1 MKRKY
6 MKSGLALE
14 RKIGPY
20 LYLLP
25 SVLIMALMLG
35 YPIVYNFIISFF
47 RWTLRYPDK
56 LFNGFSNY
64 IAVLGGEKFF
74 TILKNTIIWT
84 GAGVLLQMVLGIAL
98 AVFVDGLGRGRKYL
112 RTILLLPWLI
122 PGVITALMWKWMTMA
137 DVGIINFLLMRSGL
151 TEKNILFMS
160 DPSYALP
167 TLIFVNTW
175 KAVPFWFLMI
185 TAALQGKPQDQI
197 ESATLD
203 GARYPRIFFS
213 VILPHLSPVI
223 ASTGVLTTIW
233 TLNYFDL
240 IWSTTK
246 GGPMDST
253 STLPIYTYRL
263 AFEFND
269 FGRSAA
275 MAVVSLIIVSLICIP
290 YVRRIFTNLREEG
303 VL

>member
-1 MKRKY
+1 
-6 MKSGLALE
+6 MKSGLILQRRIA
-14 RKIGPY
+14 PY

-25 SVLIMALMLG
+25 SVLIMTLMLA
-35 YPIVYNFIISFF
+35 YPIVYNLIISFF
-47 RWTLRYPDK
+47 RWTLKYPDK
-56 LFNGFSNY
+56 FFNGFANY
-64 IAVLGGEKFF
+64 IAVLTGEKFF
-74 TILKNTIIWT
+74 TILKNTLIWT
-84 GAGVLLQMVLGIAL
+84 GAGVLFQMVLGIAL
-98 AVFVDGLGRGRKYL
+98 AVFVDDLKIGRKYM
-112 RTILLLPWLI
+112 RTILILPWLI

-137 DVGIINFLLMRSGL
+137 DVGIINFLFVRLGL
-151 TEKNILFMS
+151 AEKNILFMS
-160 DPSYALP
+160 DPSYALS
-167 TLIFVNTW
+167 TLIVVNTW
-175 KAVPFWFLMI
+175 KAIPFWFLMI
-185 TAALQGKPQDQI
+185 TAALQSKPQDQI
-197 ESATLD
+197 ESAVMD

-213 VILPHLSPVI
+213 IILPHLSPVI

-240 IWSTTK
+240 IWTTTK

-275 MAVVSLIIVSLICIP
+275 LAVVSLIIVSLVCIP
-290 YVRRIFTNLREEG
+290 YVRRIFGNLREER

>member
-1 MKRKY
+1 
-6 MKSGLALE
+6 MKSVLLQ
-14 RKIGPY
+14 RKISPY

-25 SVLIMALMLG
+25 SVLIISLMLG

-47 RWTLRYPDK
+47 RWTLRQPDK
-56 LFNGFSNY
+56 YFNGFANY
-64 IAVLGGEKFF
+64 IAVLSGEKFF
-74 TILKNTIIWT
+74 TIVKNTIVWT
-84 GAGVLLQMVLGIAL
+84 GAGVLLQMILGIAM
-98 AVFVDGLGRGRKYL
+98 AVFVDDLALGKKYM
-112 RTILLLPWLI
+112 RTIVLIPWLI
-122 PGVITALMWKWMTMA
+122 PGVVTALMWKWMTQA
-137 DVGIINFLLMRSGL
+137 DVGIINYLLVSSGL
-151 TEKNILFMS
+151 AKKNILFMS
-160 DPSYALP
+160 DPGYAMP

-185 TAALQGKPQDQI
+185 TAALQSKPKDQI
-197 ESATLD
+197 ESATID

-213 VILPHLSPVI
+213 IILPHLSPVI

-246 GGPMDST
+246 GGPMDAT

-275 MAVVSLIIVSLICIP
+275 LAMVSLVIVSLVCIP
-290 YVRRIFTNLREEG
+290 YVKRIFRDLREEG
-303 VL
+303 AL